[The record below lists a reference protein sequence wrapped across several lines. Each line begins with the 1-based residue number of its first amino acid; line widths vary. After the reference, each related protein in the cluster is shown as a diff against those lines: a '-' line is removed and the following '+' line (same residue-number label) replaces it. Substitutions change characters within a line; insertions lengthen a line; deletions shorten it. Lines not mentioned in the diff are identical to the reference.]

1 MLIYWSFM
9 ILWALCE
16 KPMRER
22 QKALFCWL
30 LFCGGVSIG
39 VVEWSR
45 NSHLGP
51 AETESFV
58 YWFSEN
64 PAVQGEH
71 LAIQLLW
78 FWCWSRKRGEV
89 SPRFFVRE
97 LESLGTS
104 PQTYRERGGVI
115 WRVLN
120 ISKWL
125 NKGGGFLF
133 YWGLMLLWETSAE
146 FENTCTVS
154 GR

>member
-1 MLIYWSFM
+1 M
-9 ILWALCE
+9 
-16 KPMRER
+16 
-22 QKALFCWL
+22 
-30 LFCGGVSIG
+30 
-39 VVEWSR
+39 
-45 NSHLGP
+45 
-51 AETESFV
+51 
-58 YWFSEN
+58 
-64 PAVQGEH
+64 
-71 LAIQLLW
+71 
-78 FWCWSRKRGEV
+78 

-115 WRVLN
+115 WRVFS